1 MNRNCFLLA
10 PDKTMLSVVD
20 RTLKMF
26 RNSRS
31 DPIWSKIDPLR
42 AQIDPLWSQ
51 TRGTLARLQKQNT
64 NKMSYSLE
72 KSKKSRVSF
81 LRVVSSPEQYVCFFN
96 FNFGLF
102 SYLLSFSYRFYL
114 PYFLDLAN
122 CVSDQAEFCSRE
134 GMRAIVEKNLSCPQE

>member
-1 MNRNCFLLA
+1 
-10 PDKTMLSVVD
+10 
-20 RTLKMF
+20 
-26 RNSRS
+26 
-31 DPIWSKIDPLR
+31 
-42 AQIDPLWSQ
+42 
-51 TRGTLARLQKQNT
+51 
-64 NKMSYSLE
+64 MSYSLE

-134 GMRAIVEKNLSCPQE
+134 GMRAIVKKYLYPVHKNKLDLRIFFPIFLSQILHFLLYTLSCFQIYCLLVTVFTFHTFSIFLNV